1 MTEVLFPAEV
11 EKVVPFPISIRD
23 QVDKALFKVPKEA
36 PFVIMAR
43 KDTKQM
49 FIAARINNGD
59 ISFGGY
65 LAKEYQKKMDYGV
78 EVVWTPNFF

>member
-1 MTEVLFPAEV
+1 VTEVLEPKKVEEV
-11 EKVVPFPISIRD
+11 IPFPVSI
-23 QVDKALFKVPKEA
+23 QTKVNQAMENVRKEA

-49 FIAARINNGD
+49 FIAARVNKGD
-59 ISFGGY
+59 VSFGGY
-65 LAKEYQKKMDYGV
+65 LSKPYDKNMDYGV